1 MWKKYHCILK
11 YIITEGL
18 NFHIRVF
25 YLILTKIREFYLSN
39 GVKNTRILYT
49 VFKLKF
55 PIRFLKKFSGYNE
68 AAETCNTAMER
79 KFCGLSR
86 DIFKKCEKFS
96 YKAKFAFFWQ
106 EAEMANADL
115 KSNFKSRGCLRP
127 IWPQTYVISYLSC
140 IYCKEMVFFGHKL
153 IRGHF
158 AIDQIL
164 LQKQEFLQFSL

>member
-1 MWKKYHCILK
+1 MSLEWAHTINNNF
-11 YIITEGL
+11 IT
-18 NFHIRVF
+18 
-25 YLILTKIREFYLSN
+25 
-39 GVKNTRILYT
+39 YT